1 MEDDMETI
9 IKAEYIQ
16 KKLCQ
21 TCMIADHEE
30 RFVREPHRK
39 VVQDIRGVINCTNC
53 GKRVS
58 QGYIVIYE
66 YIGRRAG

>member
-1 MEDDMETI
+1 METV

-16 KKLCQ
+16 KMLCQ
-21 TCMIADHEE
+21 TCMVTDHDEC
-30 RFVREPHRK
+30 FVREPYRK
-39 VVQDIRGVINCTNC
+39 VVQDIRGVITCTNC

-66 YIGRRAG
+66 YIGQRAG